1 MNAPQKLKTRKCNIC
16 KTPFLQ
22 FRTTQKVCS
31 PKCAAEAAR
40 LKREKE
46 ERLEAKRQR
55 QQTREAKDK
64 AKTLTERKD
73 DLKFWFN
80 KFIRLRDR
88 DEPCISCGTR
98 NPNIVYAAGHY
109 RTTKAAS
116 HLRFNEDNVH
126 KQCNEY
132 CNRQQSGN
140 ITNYRINLI
149 KKIGVERV
157 EALENDN
164 RTYRYTHEELKQLIA
179 TYKAK
184 CKELLT
190 REGD

>member
-1 MNAPQKLKTRKCNIC
+1 LKPTELKLKKCSVC
-16 KTPFLQ
+16 KQLFPLFQ
-22 FRTTQKVCS
+22 TTQMVCS
-31 PKCAAEAAR
+31 IKCAAEAAR
-40 LKREKE
+40 RKREKE

-132 CNRQQSGN
+132 CNRKLSGN

-179 TYKAK
+179 HYKMK
-184 CKELLT
+184 CKQLSK
-190 REGD
+190 GD

>member
-1 MNAPQKLKTRKCNIC
+1 M
-16 KTPFLQ
+16 
-22 FRTTQKVCS
+22 VCS
-31 PKCAAEAAR
+31 IKCAAEAAR
-40 LKREKE
+40 RKREKE

-132 CNRQQSGN
+132 CNRKLSGN

-179 TYKAK
+179 HYKMK
-184 CKELLT
+184 CKQLSK
-190 REGD
+190 GD